1 MTPALHAELIRRY
14 PKFFREPGKRL
25 VEPDPEDPSSSEN
38 HLEDDMGP
46 YDEWGI
52 ECGDGW
58 FDLIDALCEC
68 LQFWT
73 DHNNGEP
80 QVVVRQV
87 KQKFG
92 TLRFYCK
99 GVNERQRGMIDMAVT
114 MSNRICEECGAPG
127 EMVGYRI
134 CCPVHGPKEVDSGQE
149 LCR

>member
-1 MTPALHAELIRRY
+1 MKKELDDLLCQRY
-14 PKFFREPGKRL
+14 PAIFAQRNYSPNI
-25 VEPDPEDPSSSEN
+25 S
-38 HLEDDMGP
+38 
-46 YDEWGI
+46 GI
-52 ECGDGW
+52 GRGFECGDGW